1 MKIQGR
7 YLLIPLLLLC
17 TLPALSALL
26 YFAAAPASAATLVVA
41 ESGGDYRN
49 IQEAIDNAS
58 PGDTI
63 EVKPGTYPDTVTV
76 YYPLV
81 LVGSPKSEG
90 SGEESI
96 KEEESRTGD
105 EGVIGKECIIG
116 DEDTPIALYVS
127 SGDVVLRD
135 LTFLGNFSGVF
146 LNSSDGS
153 LIEGCS
159 FRDSETALKI
169 LDSSECT
176 VQDCDILA
184 RHTGIELENSNS
196 TVVRE
201 SRLSAPAAGIAAKA
215 SKNVLISGNWLENCE
230 LGIAATGLQDSRI
243 EENNLSKLMA
253 GIVFIASENCDV
265 KNNPTTG
272 VTQYLQFFTSQACRV
287 ETETLTGPADPYYFA
302 ADIFSETLYSCG
314 EYSVTGHDY
323 ALLYHPYTAPESS
336 GYRQFGE
343 ACNISFINVSET
355 AAGFAVMT
363 AEIPDSELEGYD
375 PDTFGFYSVDE
386 KPTLI
391 SRTDSENGTIYA
403 EAVVKGSDS
412 AHGTGHY
419 ALMARESS
427 SQWIILLA
435 LLIMIVLVG
444 AFAMSRKKKE

>member
-1 MKIQGR
+1 MKIQGK

-26 YFAAAPASAATLVVA
+26 CFAAVPASAATLVVA

-76 YYPLV
+76 YYPLT
-81 LVGSPKSEG
+81 LAGSPESEG
-90 SGEESI
+90 NGEDSRS
-96 KEEESRTGD
+96 EEGSRTGD
-105 EGVIGKECIIG
+105 EGVIEKECIIG
-116 DEDTPIALYVS
+116 EKGTPIALYVS

-135 LTFLGNFSGVF
+135 LSFRGNFSGVF

-153 LIEGCS
+153 LIEGCN
-159 FRDSETALKI
+159 FKDSETALRI
-169 LDSSECT
+169 LDSSECI
-176 VQDCDILA
+176 VQDCEFLA
-184 RHTGIELENSNS
+184 GHTGIELENSNS

-201 SRLSAPAAGIAAKA
+201 SRLSAPAAGIVAKA
-215 SKNVLISGNWLENCE
+215 SRNVLITGNRLENCE
-230 LGIAATGLQDSRI
+230 LGIAATGLQNSRI
-243 EENNLSKLMA
+243 EENNLSSLMA
-253 GIVFIASENCDV
+253 GIVFIASENCEV
-265 KNNPTTG
+265 ENNPTEG

-287 ETETLTGPADPYYFA
+287 ETETLIGGPGPDPYYFA

-323 ALLYHPYTAPESS
+323 ALLYHPYAAPESS

-343 ACNISFINVSET
+343 ACNISFINVSEN
-355 AAGFAVMT
+355 AAGFAVLT
-363 AEIPDSELEGYD
+363 AEISDSELEGYD
-375 PDTFGFYSVDE
+375 PETFGFYSVDE

-391 SRTDSENGTIYA
+391 SLIDTENGTIYA
-403 EAVVKGSDS
+403 EAVVKGPG
-412 AHGTGHY
+412 AGHY

-435 LLIMIVLVG
+435 LLIGIVLVG
-444 AFAMSRKKKE
+444 AFAISRKKKE